1 MTVGRTVTINTNNG
15 LVEFSEVPT
24 TKPQIQVTISDHDD
38 AGIVVLSL
46 TEARHMV
53 HILTMLIDEL
63 GPHDNRDNLPQG
75 DMA

>member
-1 MTVGRTVTINTNNG
+1 MAGRTIALRTDNG

-24 TKPQIQVTISDHDD
+24 MKPCIQVTISDHDD

-46 TEARHMV
+46 TEAAQMIK
-53 HILTMLIDEL
+53 ILEIMIANA
-63 GPHDNRDNLPQG
+63 GNPSGNLPQG